1 MKKIKWIV
9 NLILLTILLFSSY
22 KIINKFMQYNK
33 ADKVYE
39 EINEIKESQQKNPN
53 KSIDLSYINED
64 YRGWLDV
71 DGTNIHYPIVQ
82 TTNND
87 FYLNKDINKNLLESG
102 SIFLDF
108 QNDNFNSPNTIIY
121 GHNMRNG
128 TMFAQLKKFKDEEFF
143 NKYNTISISKPGGS
157 ILKYKIFS
165 AYVTDSSNIYNN
177 TSFTS
182 TEDFNSFLD
191 KIKKD
196 SLFKSEINVDSND
209 KILTLS
215 TCSYEFA
222 NARMV
227 VHATLIQG

>member
-1 MKKIKWIV
+1 MKKIKWIL
-9 NLILLTILLFSSY
+9 NSILLVTLLFSSY
-22 KIINKFMQYNK
+22 KIISKFMQYSR

-39 EINEIKESQQKNPN
+39 QINKIKESQQENPN
-53 KSIDLSYINED
+53 KSIDLSYINND

-71 DGTNIHYPIVQ
+71 DGTNIHYPILQ

-87 FYLNKDINKNLLESG
+87 FYLDKDINKNYLESG

-108 QNDNFNSPNTIIY
+108 QNDNFNDSNTILY
-121 GHNMRNG
+121 GHSMRNG
-128 TMFAQLKKFKDEEFF
+128 TMFGQLKKFKDEEFF
-143 NKYNTISISKPGGS
+143 NKYNTIYISKPDGS

-165 AYVTDSSNIYNN
+165 AYITDSGNTYNK
-177 TSFTS
+177 TSFVS
-182 TEDFNSFLD
+182 KEDFNKFLD

-196 SLFKSEINVDSND
+196 SLFKSLVNVDSND

-215 TCSYEFA
+215 TCSYEFN

-227 VHATLIQG
+227 VHAKLVQE

>member
-1 MKKIKWIV
+1 MKKIKWIL
-9 NLILLTILLFSSY
+9 NLILLVILLFSSY
-22 KIINKFMQYNK
+22 KIINKFVQYSK

-39 EINEIKESQQKNPN
+39 KINEIKESQQENPN
-53 KSIDLSYINED
+53 KSIDLSYINKD

-87 FYLNKDINKNLLESG
+87 FYLDKDINKNYLESG

-108 QNDNFNSPNTIIY
+108 QNDNFNDSNTILY
-121 GHNMRNG
+121 GHSMRNG
-128 TMFAQLKKFKDEEFF
+128 TMFGQLKKFKDEEFF
-143 NKYNTISISKPGGS
+143 NNYNNIYISKPDGS

-165 AYVTDSSNIYNN
+165 AYITDSINIYNKP
-177 TSFTS
+177 SFDS
-182 TEDFNSFLD
+182 NEDFNSFLD
-191 KIKKD
+191 KTKKD
-196 SLFKSEINVDSND
+196 SLFKSPVNVDSND

-215 TCSYEFA
+215 TCSYEFD

-227 VHATLIQG
+227 VHAKLIQE

>member
-1 MKKIKWIV
+1 MKKIKWIL
-9 NLILLTILLFSSY
+9 NLILLVILLFSSY
-22 KIINKFMQYNK
+22 KIINKFIQYSK

-39 EINEIKESQQKNPN
+39 KINEIKESQQENPN
-53 KSIDLSYINED
+53 KAIDLSYINKD

-87 FYLNKDINKNLLESG
+87 FYLDKDINKNYLESG

-108 QNDNFNSPNTIIY
+108 QNDNFNDSNTILY
-121 GHNMRNG
+121 GHSMRNG
-128 TMFAQLKKFKDEEFF
+128 TMFGQLKKFKDEQFF
-143 NKYNTISISKPGGS
+143 NKYNTIYLSKPDGN

-165 AYVTDSSNIYNN
+165 AYITDSRNIYNK
-177 TSFTS
+177 TSFDS
-182 TEDFNSFLD
+182 NEDFNSFLD
-191 KIKKD
+191 KTKKD
-196 SLFKSEINVDSND
+196 SLFKSPVNVDSND

-215 TCSYEFA
+215 TCSYEFD

-227 VHATLIQG
+227 VHAKLIQE